1 MLTSLN
7 HITTVSRNPQRESGT
22 AGVGIIWH
30 LVHLLPKAEHFHA
43 EGRET
48 WLETIEEMP
57 AVFDAYLGGHIA
69 KRPHRGPG
77 MRTPAKT
84 FHDGISRSSRKEGES
99 NPKIA
104 A

>member
-1 MLTSLN
+1 MLNDNNILDVYAP
-7 HITTVSRNPQRESGT
+7 TVKRPFRTPHFNGT
-22 AGVGIIWH
+22 
-30 LVHLLPKAEHFHA
+30 LLDEHFHA